1 MAEIIL
7 SEYVEAELAEIWST
21 IFTDQPDA
29 ADRFLEST
37 YRTFEMLAATPR
49 MGRARAFPANRLRG
63 LRSLRVDGFK
73 NFLIFYEPTPKGIH
87 VHHVYHGARDLD
99 GVFRGELPG

>member
-7 SEYVEAELAEIWST
+7 SEYVEPELAEIWST
-21 IFTDQPDA
+21 IFLAQPDA
-29 ADRFLEST
+29 ADRFLESA
-37 YRTFEMLAATPR
+37 YRTFELLAATPR
-49 MGRARAFPANRLRG
+49 MGRSRAFPVNRLHG

-73 NFLIFYEPTPKGIH
+73 NYLIFYEPTPKGIH

-99 GVFRGELPG
+99 GVFRGE